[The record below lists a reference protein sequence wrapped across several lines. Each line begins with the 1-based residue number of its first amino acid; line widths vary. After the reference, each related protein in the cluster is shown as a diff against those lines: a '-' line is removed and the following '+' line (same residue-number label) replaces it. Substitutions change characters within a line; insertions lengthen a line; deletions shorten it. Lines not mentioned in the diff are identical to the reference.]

1 MNYNDFVKYGADFL
15 VYAHVEKNLS
25 HNTIRSYKSD
35 LSRFSNFWQR
45 INDTE
50 GAEVLMKRAFERY
63 FLALFHEEFDKSS
76 VARKVSCFTS
86 FEDYMRTL
94 GVSLALN
101 LKRPHIDKKL
111 PVYLTVDEIF
121 YLLDTIKNEQ
131 LPTKRPYRDK
141 AVFELL
147 YATGMR
153 CSELCSIEMHD
164 IDLENKVIKIYGKGR
179 KERLA
184 LFGSKAKERLE
195 QYLKYE
201 RRRVVDYTEKLFV
214 NSQGEP
220 LTPRTIQR
228 IILMFRRF
236 LKGNKLVTPHKIRHS
251 FATHLLNSGA
261 DLRVV
266 QELLGHQTLASTE
279 KYTHVTGTR
288 LAEIYDTMHP
298 LSVMK
303 KLKPA
308 L

>member
-1 MNYNDFVKYGADFL
+1 MNYNEFVKYVADFL

-45 INDTE
+45 INETE
-50 GAEVLMKRAFERY
+50 GTEVLMKRAFERY

-94 GVSLALN
+94 AISLSLN

-184 LFGSKAKERLE
+184 LFGTKAKERLE

-201 RRRVVDYTEKLFV
+201 RRRVVDYKEKLFV

-298 LSVMK
+298 LSIMK

-308 L
+308 V

>member
-1 MNYNDFVKYGADFL
+1 
-15 VYAHVEKNLS
+15 
-25 HNTIRSYKSD
+25 
-35 LSRFSNFWQR
+35 
-45 INDTE
+45 
-50 GAEVLMKRAFERY
+50 
-63 FLALFHEEFDKSS
+63 
-76 VARKVSCFTS
+76 
-86 FEDYMRTL
+86 
-94 GVSLALN
+94 
-101 LKRPHIDKKL
+101 
-111 PVYLTVDEIF
+111 
-121 YLLDTIKNEQ
+121 
-131 LPTKRPYRDK
+131 
-141 AVFELL
+141 
-147 YATGMR
+147 MR

-201 RRRVVDYTEKLFV
+201 RRRVVDYKEKLFV

>member
-1 MNYNDFVKYGADFL
+1 MDYKDFIKYVADFL
-15 VYAHVEKNLS
+15 TYGEVEKNLTN
-25 HNTIRSYKSD
+25 NTLRSYKSD
-35 LSRFSNFWQR
+35 LSRFISFWKR
-45 INDTE
+45 INETE
-50 GAEVLMKRAFERY
+50 GNEVFIKRAFERY
-63 FLALFHEEFDKSS
+63 FLSLFHEEFDKSS

-86 FEDYMRTL
+86 FEEFVHTL
-94 GVSLALN
+94 GIPLALN

-111 PVYLTVDEIF
+111 PVYLSVDEIF
-121 YLLDTIKNEQ
+121 YLLDTVKNDQ
-131 LPTKRPYRDK
+131 LPSKRPYRDK

-153 CSELCSIEMHD
+153 CSELCSIEMQD
-164 IDLENKVIKIYGKGR
+164 IDLENKVIKVYGKGR

-184 LFGSKAKERLE
+184 LFGTKAKERLE
-195 QYLKYE
+195 QYFKYE
-201 RRRVVDYTEKLFV
+201 RPRVFDYKEKLFI
-214 NSQGEP
+214 NTQGEP

-251 FATHLLNSGA
+251 FATHLLNGGA

-298 LSVMK
+298 LTVMK
-303 KLKPA
+303 KLKKEA
-308 L
+308 

>member
-1 MNYNDFVKYGADFL
+1 MDYKDFIKYVADFL
-15 VYAHVEKNLS
+15 TYGEVEKNLTN
-25 HNTIRSYKSD
+25 NTLRSYKSD
-35 LSRFSNFWQR
+35 LSRFISFWKR
-45 INDTE
+45 INETE
-50 GAEVLMKRAFERY
+50 GNEVFIKRAFERY
-63 FLALFHEEFDKSS
+63 FLSLFHEEFDKSS

-86 FEDYMRTL
+86 FEEFVHTL
-94 GVSLALN
+94 GIPLALN

-111 PVYLTVDEIF
+111 PVYLSVDEIF
-121 YLLDTIKNEQ
+121 YLLDTVKNDQ
-131 LPTKRPYRDK
+131 LPSKRPYRDK

-153 CSELCSIEMHD
+153 CSELCSIEMQD
-164 IDLENKVIKIYGKGR
+164 IDLENKVIKVYGKGR

-184 LFGSKAKERLE
+184 LFGTKAKERLE
-195 QYLKYE
+195 QYFKHE
-201 RRRVVDYTEKLFV
+201 RPRVFDYKEKLFI
-214 NSQGEP
+214 NTQGEP

-251 FATHLLNSGA
+251 FATHLLNGGA

-298 LSVMK
+298 LTVMK
-303 KLKPA
+303 KLKKEA
-308 L
+308 